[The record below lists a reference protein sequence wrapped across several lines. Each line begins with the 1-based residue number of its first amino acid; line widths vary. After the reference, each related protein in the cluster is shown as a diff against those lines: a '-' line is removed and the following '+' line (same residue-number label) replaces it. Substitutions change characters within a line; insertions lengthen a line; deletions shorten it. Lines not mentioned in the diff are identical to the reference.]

1 MASVTFTASVDPDRR
16 RRARVLDQRQL
27 EHEKD
32 LFLLMAPAHL
42 PLPRLLDQATEA
54 MLQEAGRWPWSTAM

>member
-1 MASVTFTASVDPDRR
+1 
-16 RRARVLDQRQL
+16 VLDQRQL